1 MASTGAAA
9 DGLFRCVYEGCIAGS
24 DVGVE
29 RRPYHRNCGCALH
42 NKSRNK
48 QCTHGGPKCKK
59 VSYPMRRAW
68 SEGSLA
74 LVAAASAHS
83 SPSSSPAQHHHVVAV
98 GRQQQQHP
106 QLGTLCD
113 DDQEEEE
120 DENIVFFKVWFV
132 LVYIWWWVLNTTTLL
147 ILITNKYIY
156 SVLITT
162 GAQLTDFTI

>member
-1 MASTGAAA
+1 MAATGAAA

-74 LVAAASAHS
+74 LVAASSAHS

-98 GRQQQQHP
+98 GRQQQQQHP

-113 DDQEEEE
+113 DDQEDEE
-120 DENIVFFKVWFV
+120 DENIFFFKIFGGSSSWSSISMIQNQNWGF
-132 LVYIWWWVLNTTTLL
+132 
-147 ILITNKYIY
+147 
-156 SVLITT
+156 
-162 GAQLTDFTI
+162 GC